1 MWYSELMAN
10 TTRPAP
16 PRGTHRYDLAPM
28 VPVAELNERDAAE
41 YLGIPVRT
49 LKTLRV
55 RNQGPAFYKIG
66 TGPKARVRYR
76 HEDLTTWHRARVRR
90 VESAASVVRT
100 TKG

>member
-1 MWYSELMAN
+1 MAN

-28 VPVAELNERDAAE
+28 VPVAELDEQTAAD

-55 RNQGPAFYKIG
+55 RKQGPAFYKIG

-76 HEDLTTWHRARVRR
+76 HEDLTAWHRGRALR
-90 VESAASVVRT
+90 VESAATVVRT